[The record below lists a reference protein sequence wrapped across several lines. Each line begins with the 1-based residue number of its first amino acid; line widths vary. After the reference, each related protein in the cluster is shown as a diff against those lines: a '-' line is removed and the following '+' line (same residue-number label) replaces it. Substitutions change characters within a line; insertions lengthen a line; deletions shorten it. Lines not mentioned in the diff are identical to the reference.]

1 MLEIQVLAWDR
12 HTNVTGLNWLMGSQP
27 PLLITGSY
35 IISLFNLDG
44 YYMYIETSGSRHA
57 GDKAHLKSPA
67 VSTDPSTKCL
77 RFWYHMY
84 GATIGQ
90 LNVYLRA
97 GAGLGPAIWTR
108 RGTQGNKWI
117 QGQVVI
123 NKTSAF
129 TVIFIIMI

>member
-1 MLEIQVLAWDR
+1 
-12 HTNVTGLNWLMGSQP
+12 
-27 PLLITGSY
+27 
-35 IISLFNLDG
+35 
-44 YYMYIETSGSRHA
+44 MYIETSGSRHA
-57 GDKAHLKSPA
+57 GDKAHLESPT

-117 QGQVVI
+117 QGQIVI

-129 TVIFIIMI
+129 TVIFIIMIFKDHKYLIWCFSLKYCRGRCGLIVW